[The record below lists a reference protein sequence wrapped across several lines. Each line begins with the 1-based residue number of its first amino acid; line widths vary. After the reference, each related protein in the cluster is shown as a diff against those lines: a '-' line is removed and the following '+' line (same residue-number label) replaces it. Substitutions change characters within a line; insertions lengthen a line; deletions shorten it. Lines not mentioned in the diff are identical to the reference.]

1 VRSRLAAP
9 AVVLV
14 VLAVLAASASA
25 RPDGP
30 AAVPGL
36 TATTILLGG
45 TLPLSGPAA
54 AFASVGPGAEAYFK
68 YVNARGGVHGRKI
81 LYRYVDDGYEP
92 ARTVQ
97 ATRELVQQDGVFAI
111 FNSFG
116 TENSIAARPFLNQ
129 LKIPHLFLGTGVSEI
144 GNGYRQYPWSM
155 GYVPSFVGEGAI
167 YGRNI
172 ARTRPGAKVAVLFE
186 NSPYGKDLLAGLKR
200 ALGGKA
206 RIVRAEHHEPTD
218 VDVNSQMA
226 TLKAAGADTFMIFT
240 TPQYTIQA
248 YIALTKLDWH
258 PRVYVTSPSAE
269 PTIMQ
274 IATLSAG
281 KRATNESIA
290 MTWLKNPALPRWA
303 KDKGV
308 LLYRQ
313 IMRRYAPGRNANDIY
328 HYYGM
333 TVAHTMVTTLR
344 QAGRNL
350 TRAGLLRAATHLNE
364 KDNPFVLPGVVI
376 QTSPTNYYPIT
387 KAQLYR
393 YRNGRW
399 HPISGL
405 LAARG

>member
-1 VRSRLAAP
+1 MRPLPVALVV
-9 AVVLV
+9 AVVAA
-14 VLAVLAASASA
+14 LAPGAAGSTEA
-25 RPDGP
+25 P
-30 AAVPGL
+30 AAVPGV

-54 AFASVGPGAEAYFK
+54 AFASIGPGAEAYFK
-68 YVNARGGVHGRKI
+68 YVNARGGVNRRKI
-81 LYRYVDDGYEP
+81 LYKYVDDGYEP

-129 LKIPHLFLGTGVSEI
+129 LKIPHLFLGTGVSDI
-144 GNGYRQYPWSM
+144 GNGHKQYPWSM

-172 ARTRPGAKVAVLFE
+172 ARTRPGATVAVLFE

-200 ALGGKA
+200 GLAGKA
-206 RIVRAEHHEPTD
+206 RIVRGEHHEPTD

-226 TLKAAGADTFMIFT
+226 TLKASGADTFMIFT

-258 PRVYVTSPSAE
+258 PRVYVTSPSVE

-281 KRATNESIA
+281 KRATNESVA
-290 MTWLKNPALPRWA
+290 MAYLKDPTNPRWA

-313 IMRRYAPGRNANDIY
+313 IMRRYAPGRKVNDIY
-328 HYYGM
+328 HFYGM
-333 TVAHTMVTTLR
+333 TVAHTMVTALR

-350 TRAGLLRAATHLNE
+350 TRERLLRAATHLNE
-364 KDNPFVLPGVVI
+364 TDNPFVLPGVVI
-376 QTSPTNYYPIT
+376 QTSPTNYYPIS

-393 YRNGRW
+393 YRDGRW
-399 HPISGL
+399 QPFSGL
-405 LAARG
+405 LGARG

>member
-1 VRSRLAAP
+1 MRPRLAA
-9 AVVLV
+9 AVFV
-14 VLAVLAASASA
+14 ALAALVPSASA
-25 RPDGP
+25 RSDRP
-30 AAVPGL
+30 AAVPGV

-45 TLPLSGPAA
+45 TVPLSGPAA
-54 AFASVGPGAEAYFK
+54 AFASIGPGAEAYFK
-68 YVNARGGVHGRKI
+68 YVNARGGVNRRTI

-129 LKIPHLFLGTGVSEI
+129 LKIPHLFLGTGVSDI
-144 GNGYRQYPWSM
+144 GNGYKQYPWSM

-172 ARTRPGAKVAVLFE
+172 ARARPGAKVAVLFE

-200 ALGGKA
+200 GLAGKA

-226 TLKAAGADTFMIFT
+226 TLKASGADTFMIFT

-258 PRVYVTSPSAE
+258 PRVYVTSPSVE
-269 PTIMQ
+269 PTIME

-290 MTWLKNPALPRWA
+290 MAYLKDPTNPRWA

-313 IMRRYAPGRNANDIY
+313 IMRRYAPGRKANDIY
-328 HYYGM
+328 HFYGM
-333 TVAHTMVTTLR
+333 TVAHTMVTALR
-344 QAGRNL
+344 QAGRSL
-350 TRAGLLRAATHLNE
+350 TREGLLRAATHLNE

-376 QTSPTNYYPIT
+376 QTSPRSYYPIT
-387 KAQLYR
+387 RAQLYR
-393 YRNGRW
+393 YRDGRW
-399 HPISGL
+399 QPFSGL

>member
-1 VRSRLAAP
+1 MLRRRIALA
-9 AVVLV
+9 V
-14 VLAVLAASASA
+14 AVLAAAAFAPGGAA
-25 RPDGP
+25 RLDAPH
-30 AAVPGL
+30 AVPGV
-36 TATTILLGG
+36 TATTVLLGG

-54 AFASVGPGAEAYFK
+54 AFASIGPGANAYFE
-68 YVNARGGVHGRKI
+68 YVNARGGVHRRKI
-81 LYRYVDDGYEP
+81 VYKYLDDGYEP

-116 TENSIAARPFLNQ
+116 TENAIAARPFLNQ
-129 LKIPHLFLGTGVSEI
+129 LKIPHLFLGTGVSDI
-144 GNGYRQYPWSM
+144 GNGYREYPWSI
-155 GYVPSFVGEGAI
+155 GYVPSFVGEGAM

-172 ARTRPGAKVAVLFE
+172 VRARPHARIAVLFE

-200 ALGGKA
+200 SLAKPA

-218 VDVNSQMA
+218 VDVNAQMA
-226 TLKAAGADTFMIFT
+226 TLKASKADTFMIFT

-258 PRVYVTSPSAE
+258 PLVYVTSPSVE
-269 PTIMQ
+269 PTIMR

-281 KRATNESIA
+281 NRATNNSIA
-290 MTWLKNPALPRWA
+290 MAYLKDPTNPRWRT
-303 KDKGV
+303 DKGV
-308 LLYRQ
+308 QLYRD
-313 IMRRYAPGRNANDIY
+313 IMRRFAPGRNANDIY

-333 TVAHTMVTTLR
+333 AVAHTMVTALR

-350 TRAGLLRAATHLNE
+350 SRASLLRAATHLNE
-364 KDNPFVLPGVVI
+364 TDNPFVLPGVAI
-376 QTSPTNYYPIT
+376 QTSPTNYYPIS

-399 HPISGL
+399 QPFSGL
-405 LAARG
+405 LGARG